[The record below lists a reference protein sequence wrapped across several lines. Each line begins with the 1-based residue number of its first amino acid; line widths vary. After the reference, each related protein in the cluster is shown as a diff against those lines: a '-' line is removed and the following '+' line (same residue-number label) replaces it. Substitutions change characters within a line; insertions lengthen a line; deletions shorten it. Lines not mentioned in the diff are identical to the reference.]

1 MLYVVRRVSCELED
15 DLGPD
20 SHLLRSHL
28 VALGLPMMLSLAQ
41 QVLGDVLPPMGGDFP
56 PSTPSPPKYPPG
68 TTCAPDASGVVDH
81 VNCCTVT
88 VPSGGASPFCTDNPS
103 ATTDG
108 ASVFLPVGEQ
118 CTAAC
123 GTEKE
128 SSFNLIGACSSGS
141 DVPPSD
147 IPATCESACGAGK
160 TCSQVGE
167 LEENECRRMGFSGP
181 ETYGNSWK
189 RRCTERTSA
198 ALVASPST
206 AAHLHE
212 QQRRRGA
219 HAARRQRGIRV
230 RRGGEPGRRQRR
242 PAPRRERRRRTRRR
256 LVRGDR
262 GAAALTAEC
271 VLRCVPS

>member
-1 MLYVVRRVSCELED
+1 
-15 DLGPD
+15 
-20 SHLLRSHL
+20 
-28 VALGLPMMLSLAQ
+28 MLSLAQ

-88 VPSGGASPFCTDNPS
+88 IPSGGASPFCTDNPS

-118 CTAAC
+118 CTA
-123 GTEKE
+123 
-128 SSFNLIGACSSGS
+128 
-141 DVPPSD
+141 
-147 IPATCESACGAGK
+147 TCESACGAGK
-160 TCSQVGE
+160 ACSQVGE

-206 AAHLHE
+206 LTCTSNNGGAALMQPGGNAGFE
-212 QQRRRGA
+212 CVEEGSQDDDSGGPRLAASVVGGLA
-219 HAARRQRGIRV
+219 AASFAAIAAR
-230 RRGGEPGRRQRR
+230 
-242 PAPRRERRRRTRRR
+242 
-256 LVRGDR
+256 
-262 GAAALTAEC
+262 
-271 VLRCVPS
+271 LR

>member
-1 MLYVVRRVSCELED
+1 
-15 DLGPD
+15 
-20 SHLLRSHL
+20 
-28 VALGLPMMLSLAQ
+28 MMLSLAQ

-88 VPSGGASPFCTDNPS
+88 LPSGGASPFCTDNPS

-108 ASVFLPVGEQ
+108 SSVFLPVGEQ

-206 AAHLHE
+206 LTCTSNNGGAALMQPGGNAGFE
-212 QQRRRGA
+212 CVEEGSQDDDSGGPRLAASVVGGLA
-219 HAARRQRGIRV
+219 AASFAAIAAR
-230 RRGGEPGRRQRR
+230 
-242 PAPRRERRRRTRRR
+242 
-256 LVRGDR
+256 
-262 GAAALTAEC
+262 
-271 VLRCVPS
+271 LR

>member
-1 MLYVVRRVSCELED
+1 
-15 DLGPD
+15 
-20 SHLLRSHL
+20 
-28 VALGLPMMLSLAQ
+28 MMLSLAR

-108 ASVFLPVGEQ
+108 SSVFLPVGEQ

-206 AAHLHE
+206 PLTCTSNNGGAALMQPGGNAGFE
-212 QQRRRGA
+212 CVEEGSQDDDSGGPRLAASVVGGLA
-219 HAARRQRGIRV
+219 AASFAAIAAR
-230 RRGGEPGRRQRR
+230 
-242 PAPRRERRRRTRRR
+242 
-256 LVRGDR
+256 
-262 GAAALTAEC
+262 
-271 VLRCVPS
+271 LR